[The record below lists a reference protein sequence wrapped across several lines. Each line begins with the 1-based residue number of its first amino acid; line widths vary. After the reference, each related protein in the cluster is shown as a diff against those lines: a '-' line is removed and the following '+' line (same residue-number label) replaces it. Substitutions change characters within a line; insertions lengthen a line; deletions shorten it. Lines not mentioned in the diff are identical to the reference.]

1 MTNTRARRNQLWRP
15 YWPPLISAVP
25 FALVFLY
32 FLCLS
37 IMPAVKDYARMTEW
51 VATDA
56 RVIQA
61 KLVSERQKHSTSYEA
76 LAHYRYEL
84 NGRTYTNHRVAVWEG
99 PDSLSSFQKMLGQ
112 SLQSAQNARSPIT
125 IWYNPNDP
133 QDSVVDRSLPVSQLI
148 FHLMPVLFCGGVILG
163 LISMAWRYEADF
175 SEVPKGHNSP
185 WLNYPAWANNAIKS
199 NFKADVWTAWI
210 VTYLFNSLVIPA
222 SLVTLLGIE
231 DDTDNSRLLILILP
245 FMGLVFIHRAYKRT
259 LNFIRYGDPILAL
272 DPFPGEIGG
281 DFSGSVALKGVAE
294 GIFSVELR
302 CQYAGNGKSSTNE
315 PNSHVIWQ
323 TTKIVKYS
331 STPDKGLFFRFS
343 IPDTLPASNQPPSE
357 NTYYTWRLLLECKD
371 LKPGFLRQYI
381 VPIYSI
387 GSIASTEKI

>member
-1 MTNTRARRNQLWRP
+1 M
-15 YWPPLISAVP
+15 
-25 FALVFLY
+25 
-32 FLCLS
+32 
-37 IMPAVKDYARMTEW
+37 
-51 VATDA
+51 
-56 RVIQA
+56 
-61 KLVSERQKHSTSYEA
+61 
-76 LAHYRYEL
+76 
-84 NGRTYTNHRVAVWEG
+84 
-99 PDSLSSFQKMLGQ
+99 
-112 SLQSAQNARSPIT
+112 
-125 IWYNPNDP
+125 
-133 QDSVVDRSLPVSQLI
+133 
-148 FHLMPVLFCGGVILG
+148 
-163 LISMAWRYEADF
+163 
-175 SEVPKGHNSP
+175 
-185 WLNYPAWANNAIKS
+185 NYPAWANNAIKS

-331 STPDKGLFFRFS
+331 STPDKGLFSDFPYRILCRLQINHHQK
-343 IPDTLPASNQPPSE
+343 IPTI
-357 NTYYTWRLLLECKD
+357 
-371 LKPGFLRQYI
+371 PGDCY
-381 VPIYSI
+381 
-387 GSIASTEKI
+387 